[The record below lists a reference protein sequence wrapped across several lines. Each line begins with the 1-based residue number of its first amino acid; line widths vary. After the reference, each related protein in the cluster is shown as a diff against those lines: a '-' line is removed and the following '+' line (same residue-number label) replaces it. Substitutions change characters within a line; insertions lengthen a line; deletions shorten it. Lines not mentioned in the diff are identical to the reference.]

1 MNFDIFLTLYHSKV
15 NIINCLKG
23 ILTICFLIL
32 CEVSPTWLLEVQKTI
47 LFELILVWANQ
58 SFICEDQTWLD
69 VLKMCYTTS
78 KLQWSNPKHTFCL
91 WKLGEDIHQSI
102 IEFLVF
108 LVKKRFWQPVFDNL
122 CPVAPGSTCPA
133 QFHRSITNRFWQC
146 WGWSNHSW
154 CRGSTATTTT
164 TTTTTTTSSSAKLAP
179 GPARH
184 ELTHLR
190 ITHPWWCWLGHHAR
204 PWNCPASSQWLWLLS
219 WHDSNHL
226 SDRHHLVFLLIQSL
240 LVSLDFFHDMMEW
253 GNPVTWDLL
262 VQISKFFLKTSH
274 WVFPGAK
281 ANSPLVFC
289 WKTLLMNWLL
299 NNLGG
304 GEFLEPSS

>member
-1 MNFDIFLTLYHSKV
+1 MLAWPPCKTMELP
-15 NIINCLKG
+15 
-23 ILTICFLIL
+23 CFF
-32 CEVSPTWLLEVQKTI
+32 SM
-47 LFELILVWANQ
+47 A
-58 SFICEDQTWLD
+58 
-69 VLKMCYTTS
+69 
-78 KLQWSNPKHTFCL
+78 
-91 WKLGEDIHQSI
+91 
-102 IEFLVF
+102 
-108 LVKKRFWQPVFDNL
+108 
-122 CPVAPGSTCPA
+122 VA
-133 QFHRSITNRFWQC
+133 IV
-146 WGWSNHSW
+146 
-154 CRGSTATTTT
+154 
-164 TTTTTTTSSSAKLAP
+164 
-179 GPARH
+179 
-184 ELTHLR
+184 
-190 ITHPWWCWLGHHAR
+190 
-204 PWNCPASSQWLWLLS
+204 LWLLS

-304 GEFLEPSS
+304 ENSWSPLLHRAAEDLLAPGHFWSFWHISLPWGSFDAHHQQLLHPPL